1 MESEIFEKIRA
12 YAQENLSRDRYEHSV
27 RVAMTAAQMC
37 ELYGIDA
44 KLGELAGIA
53 HDICKEIP
61 EDAMIELAKKDGQP
75 FADFEIR
82 KPSLLHGR
90 AAAMKIKGDFGIS
103 DQNVLDAVANHTCGR
118 PGLCDL
124 GKILFVADKIEP
136 GRPQSTDEYR
146 SNLFK
151 KSLNGITLAV
161 VEENLE
167 YLAKKGKKSAPE
179 AVQWAEELRKS

>member
-44 KLGELAGIA
+44 KLGELAGIV

-61 EDAMIELAKKDGQP
+61 EDSMIELAKKDGQP

-90 AAAMKIKGDFGIS
+90 AAAMILRIS
-103 DQNVLDAVANHTCGR
+103 SSM
-118 PGLCDL
+118 L
-124 GKILFVADKIEP
+124 GKSSGV
-136 GRPQSTDEYR
+136 RRCSR
-146 SNLFK
+146 S
-151 KSLNGITLAV
+151 KS
-161 VEENLE
+161 
-167 YLAKKGKKSAPE
+167 
-179 AVQWAEELRKS
+179 